1 MHPGVIIGGLSG
13 ICAALALIASIGR
26 AIYRSVAS
34 ASVNAGRIDVMTT
47 DVDEL
52 KDTASSQGTRIAVLE
67 ALAENDDDSRE
78 ARKK

>member
-26 AIYRSVAS
+26 AIYRSVAT
-34 ASVNAGRIDVMTT
+34 ASINAGRIDIMTI

-52 KDTASSQGTRIAVLE
+52 KDTATSQGTRIAVLE
-67 ALAENDDDSRE
+67 ALAEDDDSRE